1 MGHSVYCLTRTGM
14 YSLDV
19 GQSKPEWEE
28 TDVDSRLWTTKF
40 KGGFA
45 SINGAIYVA
54 GGFGGTWNSFLNT
67 VHRYSPVSSLWEPLM
82 SMIRPRANFQLVA
95 LGGKLYAIGGE
106 NDGVGD
112 VDTSSAVEQYN
123 PDTNLWSEVASMHY
137 PRVGHA
143 AAAMGGF
150 LYVAGGRNSL
160 HSPTLASCERYDP
173 NTDTWSLIA
182 PLPEPRVWLA
192 LASLRSPEGP
202 QALYAIGGTHH
213 DHNDAR
219 SPPWR
224 YNQKSNT
231 WQEAPLKPGSPAVR
245 FYSDSVWVAVDS
257 GRVSKANLESTVLHR
272 GMKGLPADMILSLGP
287 FLGAQGRKVFER
299 ETRSLKDAALVARDT
314 HQVRQLLQL
323 TEPDAAHVEDILAEI
338 RAAGEAAAAS
348 AREATLASFAG
359 VIQILEAYRAAAA
372 GAAAGAS
379 ALKRVKL
386 AGGAYFGFNYIK

>member
-1 MGHSVYCLTRTGM
+1 M

-28 TDVDSRLWTTKF
+28 TDVDSRLPTTIL
-40 KGGFA
+40 KGGVA

-54 GGFGGTWNSFLNT
+54 GGLGGTYMNT
-67 VHRYSPVSSLWEPLM
+67 VYRYSPVSSLWEPMM

-106 NDGVGD
+106 QSGYGGVD
-112 VDTSSAVEQYN
+112 AVEQYN
-123 PDTNLWSEVASMHY
+123 PDTNLWSEVASMHTA
-137 PRVGHA
+137 RVGHA

-160 HSPTLASCERYDP
+160 HSRNLASCERYDP

-182 PLPEPRVWLA
+182 PLPEPRGWLA

-202 QALYAIGGTHH
+202 QALYAIGGTN
-213 DHNDAR
+213 DDDNDAR

-224 YNQKSNT
+224 YNQQSNT

-272 GMKGLPADMILSLGP
+272 GMKGLPADMILSLSP

-348 AREATLASFAG
+348 AREAALASFAG

-386 AGGAYFGFNYIK
+386 AGGASYFGFNYMK